1 MSKEDL
7 SSNLVNG
14 ETKRDD
20 GPTGNYYLDFSQ
32 SFDENFEV
40 IMVKTLIRFTL
51 NSNLISPN
59 EVRLSGLSFLK
70 PR

>member
-1 MSKEDL
+1 MSEEDL
-7 SSNLVNG
+7 SSILVTE

-20 GPTGNYYLDFSQ
+20 GPKGNYYLDFSQ